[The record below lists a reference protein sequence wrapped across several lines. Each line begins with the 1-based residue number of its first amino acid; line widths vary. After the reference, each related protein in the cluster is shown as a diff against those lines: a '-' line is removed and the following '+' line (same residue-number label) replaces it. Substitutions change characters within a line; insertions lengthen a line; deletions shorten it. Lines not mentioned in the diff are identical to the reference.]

1 MLNRDIR
8 DIVGGVAMMAIG
20 AFMALYAYNEY
31 DIGRLARMGPGFF
44 PVSLGIVLSVIG
56 LFITVP
62 AFFRQGSPIK
72 VEIKS
77 MLAITLSVLIFA
89 FLLRTAGL
97 ILATMA
103 AVVVA
108 SVADRSISWKGRM
121 ILALGVAGVTWG
133 VFILGLSMI
142 IPVWPWSH

>member
-8 DIVGGVAMMAIG
+8 DMVGGLAMMAIG
-20 AFMALYAYNEY
+20 AFVAWHAYNEY

-44 PVSLGIVLSVIG
+44 PVSLGIILSLIG
-56 LFITVP
+56 LCITIP
-62 AFFRQGSPIK
+62 AFLRPGSPIK
-72 VEIKS
+72 IEFKALIAV
-77 MLAITLSVLIFA
+77 TLSIVVFA

-103 AVVVA
+103 AVLVS
-108 SVADRSISWKGRM
+108 SVPDRTIIWKGRI
-121 ILALGVAGVTWG
+121 ILAFGVAAVTWV
-133 VFILGLSMI
+133 VFIFGLGML